1 MSYIKNNFLLSNK
14 VSEELYFK
22 YAQKMP
28 IFDYHCHISE
38 KEILADK
45 PFNNIY
51 EMWLSGDH
59 YKWRL
64 MRNAGVNEEFITG
77 KASPKEKFLA
87 YCEALGTAYLNPLTH
102 WSQLEL
108 KAYFNCDIEINK
120 INALKIWNHCNS
132 YLKKHKI
139 TRSSLIKS
147 SKVKYIFTTNEA
159 WDDLTV
165 FTKINKKYKEFKV
178 YPAFRTDKFLN
189 IEAKLFKDYV
199 KKLGKISTL
208 DELLKILE
216 SKLKAFVKV
225 GCTAS
230 DMGIENVYPVTSKD
244 IASKLFIKR
253 MKGKS
258 ISVEESKQYKGYMV
272 YALLKMYH
280 KYHIRSELHYGAMR
294 NNSTKMF
301 NKLGLDTGYDSIAE
315 NNSIYNLSR
324 LMDKL
329 DLENSLPPM
338 IIFNLNP
345 TANLE
350 IMSLINCFQDDSY
363 RGKIQYGPAWWFLDN
378 KEGMIKHLK
387 DLTSVG
393 HLGIFIG
400 MLTDSRSFLSYTRHH
415 YFRRILC
422 DYLGKAIVNGEMTSD
437 IKSVGKVIEDIS
449 FNNSVK
455 YFGLKN

>member
-38 KEILADK
+38 KEILEDK
-45 PFNNIY
+45 PFKNIY

-64 MRNAGVNEEFITG
+64 MRNVGINEELITG
-77 KASPKEKFLA
+77 KGSPKEKFLA

-120 INALKIWNHCNS
+120 ANALKIWNHCNE

-139 TRSSLIKS
+139 TRASLIKNS
-147 SKVKYIFTTNEA
+147 NVKYIFTTNEP
-159 WDDLTV
+159 WDDLTI

-189 IEAKLFKDYV
+189 IEATLFKDYI

-208 DELLKILE
+208 DDLLKTLE
-216 SKLKAFVKV
+216 NKLKAFVKV

-230 DMGIENVYPVTSKD
+230 DMGVENVYPVSSKEV
-244 IASKLFIKR
+244 ASKLFIKR
-253 MKGKS
+253 MKGQK
-258 ISVEESKQYKGYMV
+258 ITVEESKQYKGYMV
-272 YALLKMYH
+272 YALLKMYS

-324 LMDKL
+324 LLDKL

-345 TANLE
+345 AANLE
-350 IMSLINCFQDDSY
+350 IMSLINCFQDDKY
-363 RGKIQYGPAWWFLDN
+363 HGKIQYGPAWWFLDN

-387 DLTSVG
+387 DLTAVG
-393 HLGIFIG
+393 HLGIFVG

-422 DYLGKAIVNGEMTSD
+422 DFLGRAMVKGEMTSD
-437 IKSVGKVIEDIS
+437 IKSVGKVVQDIS
-449 FNNSVK
+449 FNNSVN
-455 YFGLKN
+455 YFGLRK

>member
-1 MSYIKNNFLLSNK
+1 MSYIKKNFLLSNK

-38 KEILADK
+38 KEILEDK

-120 INALKIWNHCNS
+120 ANALKIWNHCND

-139 TRSSLIKS
+139 TRSSLIKNS
-147 SKVKYIFTTNEA
+147 NVKYIFTTNEA
-159 WDDLTV
+159 WDDLTI

-189 IEAKLFKDYV
+189 IEAKLFKDYI
-199 KKLGKISTL
+199 KKLGNISSL
-208 DELLKILE
+208 DELLKTLE

-230 DMGIENVYPVTSKD
+230 DMGVENVYPVSSKA
-244 IASKLFIKR
+244 IASKLFAKR
-253 MKGKS
+253 MKGECIS
-258 ISVEESKQYKGYMV
+258 ISEAKQYKGYMV

-324 LMDKL
+324 LMDRL

-345 TANLE
+345 AANLE

-387 DLTSVG
+387 DLTAVG
-393 HLGIFIG
+393 HLGVFVG

-422 DYLGKAIVNGEMTSD
+422 DYLGKAIVNGEMTDD
-437 IKSVGKVIEDIS
+437 IKSIGKVIEDIS

-455 YFGLKN
+455 YFGLKK